1 MKLYSIWRKCIYC
14 VFLRCAGF
22 QLVSIISQE
31 KMYFGNLSMLRKCS
45 FFEAIL
51 RLINS
56 SYLEGNECH
65 NLVFCYRI
73 SPEGNLY
80 IDCMFIYAYFLSMP
94 THNRLMSVGQND
106 IHKVLFEKTFK
117 S

>member
-1 MKLYSIWRKCIYC
+1 M
-14 VFLRCAGF
+14 CANF

-31 KMYFGNLSMLRKCS
+31 MYFGDLSTLQKFF

-56 SYLEGNECH
+56 SYSEGNECH

-73 SPEGNLY
+73 SPEGNLD
-80 IDCMFIYAYFLSMP
+80 IDCLFTYAHFLSMS
-94 THNRLMSVGQND
+94 TLNRLTSVGQND
-106 IHKVLFEKTFK
+106 IIGKRTF
-117 S
+117 